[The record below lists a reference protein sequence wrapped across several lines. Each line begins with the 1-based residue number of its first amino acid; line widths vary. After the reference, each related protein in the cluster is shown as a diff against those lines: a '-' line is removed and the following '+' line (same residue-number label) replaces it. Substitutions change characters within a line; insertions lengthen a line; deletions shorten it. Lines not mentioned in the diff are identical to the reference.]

1 MASVLSI
8 DLWTIWNNFL
18 SFLPTYLRLAL
29 WLSMEVE
36 LLDLQLLAVKLVT
49 CPAWR
54 PTEVANHTSKGHKR
68 KSRNEEY
75 LEMGHPETS
84 AATALFV
91 LLVQNPT
98 ISRYYDWWPN
108 GWWLHNVTN
117 GNHVTLTRVLWKPPA
132 GLKMDLETAKVL
144 LEATHLRF
152 AARQKSSTSLA
163 VQKIGSSQQLQCAT
177 HPEGVACVATSSW
190 VLF

>member
-18 SFLPTYLRLAL
+18 SFLPTYLRLAP

-75 LEMGHPETS
+75 PEMGHPETS
-84 AATALFV
+84 AALLALFV
-91 LLVQNPT
+91 VVGCWNPT
-98 ISRYYDWWPN
+98 ISRYDWWPI
-108 GWWLHNVTN
+108 GDDCLKLLWVPRNVN
-117 GNHVTLTRVLWKPPA
+117 RVLWKPPA
-132 GLKMDLETAKVL
+132 GLVGPVPPRCFWKPPIWDSQLDKNRAQVWQSKKL
-144 LEATHLRF
+144 
-152 AARQKSSTSLA
+152 AAPNNCSVPPTQK
-163 VQKIGSSQQLQCAT
+163 
-177 HPEGVACVATSSW
+177 E
-190 VLF
+190 